1 MPAVRW
7 GNCIVLDISHRE
19 AANAPA
25 AYGSRLKC
33 SYDAIGPLVAIGDGL
48 LITLAG
54 IAGGVIYHWVSFGTI
69 PDTDPYLAMG
79 VLTSLAYE
87 LLAWNIGLYRP
98 AALLVPQR
106 DYGQLVGAWLGAFLG
121 LVLFLFLL
129 KLGSQVSRG
138 AVVTFAGLSLAAIV
152 IWRKLAKRWAA
163 AGLRAGAIHGRR
175 AIVIGTRAELGAI
188 SSRQA
193 LLTLGFTEVGRCPL
207 PLAGASDFQ
216 QNCRTAIELALA
228 RSRTC
233 RAEEIV
239 LALRWGDTE
248 QLKFVREC
256 LRASPLPVRLLPDQF
271 VRSIWEGTRSPG
283 LSLIDIQRAPF
294 SRYERT
300 VKRLFDVIAAGSA
313 LVVYLPLLLLVSLL
327 IKLDSPGPVIF
338 RQQRKGFNGRP
349 FSIYK
354 FRTMRVME
362 DGQEIVQAKRHDP
375 RVTRLGRIL
384 RATSIDELPQLVNV
398 VKGDMSLIGPRP
410 HALAHDT
417 QYGAL
422 ISEYALR
429 HHIKPGITG
438 WAQVNGFRGET
449 STVEMMRKR
458 VELDLWYIDNWSLT
472 LDIQI
477 VLRTVVELLRR
488 RNAY

>member
-1 MPAVRW
+1 
-7 GNCIVLDISHRE
+7 
-19 AANAPA
+19 
-25 AYGSRLKC
+25 
-33 SYDAIGPLVAIGDGL
+33 
-48 LITLAG
+48 
-54 IAGGVIYHWVSFGTI
+54 
-69 PDTDPYLAMG
+69 
-79 VLTSLAYE
+79 
-87 LLAWNIGLYRP
+87 
-98 AALLVPQR
+98 
-106 DYGQLVGAWLGAFLG
+106 
-121 LVLFLFLL
+121 
-129 KLGSQVSRG
+129 VSRG

-152 IWRKLAKRWAA
+152 TWRKLAKRWVA

-175 AIVIGTRAELGAI
+175 AVVIGTRAELGAI
-188 SSRQA
+188 SSRQT
-193 LLTLGFTEVGRCPL
+193 LLTSGFSEVDRCPL
-207 PLAGASDFQ
+207 PVGGTSDFQ
-216 QNCRTAIELALA
+216 QNCRAAIELALA

-239 LALRWGDTE
+239 LALRWGDTD
-248 QLKFVREC
+248 QLQLVREC

-271 VRSIWEGTRSPG
+271 VRSIWEGARSPG

-313 LVVYLPLLLLVSLL
+313 LVVHLPLLFLVGIL
-327 IKLDSPGPVIF
+327 IKLDSPGPVVF

-349 FSIYK
+349 FAIYK

-362 DGQEIVQAKRHDP
+362 DGEQIVQAKRHDP

-384 RATSIDELPQLVNV
+384 RATSIDELPQLLNV
-398 VKGDMSLIGPRP
+398 LKGDMSLIGPRP

-449 STVEMMRKR
+449 RDVEMMRKR
-458 VELDLWYIDNWSLT
+458 VELDLWYIDNWSIT
-472 LDIQI
+472 LDLQI
-477 VLRTVVELLRR
+477 VLRTVGELLRR